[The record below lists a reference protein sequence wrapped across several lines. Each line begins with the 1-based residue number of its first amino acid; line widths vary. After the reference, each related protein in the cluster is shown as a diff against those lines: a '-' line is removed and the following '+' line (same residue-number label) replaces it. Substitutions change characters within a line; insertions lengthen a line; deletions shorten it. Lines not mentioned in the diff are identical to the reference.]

1 MSENFL
7 LGFKGSYTIVP
18 VIIILSLG
26 LLYIDS
32 KISGKELK
40 LNEYLKIA
48 TASAFIS
55 FIVVYINTLKGV
67 VSEEILTG
75 SPPF

>member
-7 LGFKGSYTIVP
+7 LGLKGSYTVVP
-18 VIIILSLG
+18 IAIIFSLV
-26 LLYIDS
+26 LMYIDS
-32 KISGKELK
+32 KISNKEMK
-40 LNEYLKIA
+40 LNDYLKIA
-48 TASAFIS
+48 TATAFLS
-55 FIVVYINTLKGV
+55 FVIVYINNLKGV